1 MCERCE
7 FENTISRNSDNYF
20 ILLDL
25 KYQLKCF
32 LETAEIQQYLNSFN
46 FNNDNENMTDVHDGQ
61 IFKNL
66 RSSQRKFSYT
76 YNFNTDG
83 AAVFNSSKLSM
94 WPIQLVINELPPKQR
109 FRNVILAA
117 MWFGKCEPDMNIFM
131 SKFVEVATDIATEG
145 VTWVCNEVVQTSRF
159 LPLLCCV
166 DSVAKPMLQ
175 NMTQFNGFYGCPY
188 CYHSGKVI
196 NRQVKYPVAE
206 NCNQKRTPSE
216 VVSDMENSSKS
227 NKKVRGIKGAA
238 ASINLPSF
246 NIVWGYSIDYMHAVL
261 LGVVRLLVDIW
272 TTYNYHTDNL
282 MYIGAPRNLKE
293 INVRLQNHST
303 K

>member
-61 IFKNL
+61 IFKIL
-66 RSSQRKFSYT
+66 E
-76 YNFNTDG
+76 
-83 AAVFNSSKLSM
+83 AVN
-94 WPIQLVINELPPKQR
+94 
-109 FRNVILAA
+109 
-117 MWFGKCEPDMNIFM
+117 
-131 SKFVEVATDIATEG
+131 
-145 VTWVCNEVVQTSRF
+145 
-159 LPLLCCV
+159 
-166 DSVAKPMLQ
+166 KPMLQ

-282 MYIGAPRNLKE
+282 MYIVAQE
-293 INVRLQNHST
+293 I
-303 K
+303 